1 MKKDPVIMGVEGA
14 GGTGGYIYQ
23 RILKEVFGVK
33 LKQVFG
39 YPGAAEK
46 KLAAERGELDGECG
60 NWTSL
65 DKTWVTDK
73 RIHLMIKFQDQLP
86 PGMPREVP
94 FASSLVTDPEKK
106 QLLDLF
112 NSSATMAQPF
122 IVSKAVPADRLAILR
137 DAFNRT
143 MKDPQYIADVQRT
156 GGEVTPIPGEEIG
169 KLIDQLRAT
178 PANVLAAARD
188 VLGEG
193 G

>member
-1 MKKDPVIMGVEGA
+1 M
-14 GGTGGYIYQ
+14 
-23 RILKEVFGVK
+23 K

-65 DKTWVTDK
+65 DKSWVTGK
-73 RIHLMIKFQDQLP
+73 RINLMIKFQDLLP
-86 PGMPREVP
+86 AGMPPEVP
-94 FASSLVTDPEKK
+94 FASKLVSDPNKK
-106 QLLDLF
+106 KLLDLF

-122 IVSKAVPADRLAILR
+122 IVTKAVPADRLSILR
-137 DAFNRT
+137 EAFNRT
-143 MKDPQYIADVQRT
+143 MKDPQYIADVQRQ
-156 GGEVTPIPGEEIG
+156 GGEVTPIPGEEIS
-169 KLIDQLRAT
+169 KLIDRLRET
-178 PANVLAAARD
+178 PPEVLAAARD